1 MPQFA
6 FRGLPIRFRPS
17 ADENSMSACEFKFPS
32 RDFVRHKDITS
43 IVLKADCE
51 YFHSFHFL
59 VNANSATAATPA
71 QTYQGSV
78 DRSKPPIKLLITVAA
93 GAEGG
98 AELDAT
104 TVEGVGLEGG
114 AELDITTGAPGVG
127 LEGGAE
133 LDITTGA
140 PGVGLEGGAEL
151 DITTGAPGSPVST

>member
-1 MPQFA
+1 
-6 FRGLPIRFRPS
+6 
-17 ADENSMSACEFKFPS
+17 MSACEFKFPS

-78 DRSKPPIKLLITVAA
+78 DRSKPPITTSEDAGAAVLVEAVELVVGGAELLITLAA
-93 GAEGG
+93 GVEGG

-114 AELDITTGAPGVG
+114 AELDITTGAPG
-127 LEGGAE
+127 
-133 LDITTGA
+133 
-140 PGVGLEGGAEL
+140 
-151 DITTGAPGSPVST
+151 SPVST